1 MNLRQI
7 FVILALAGTL
17 LVNWLANALPINGIT
32 TGEVSDS
39 YPVLFTP
46 AGYVFAI
53 WGVIYL
59 LLLGYVIYQALPAQ
73 RENPLLQKIA
83 PWFILNTLANTVWI
97 FFWHYQLIP
106 ITVLLML
113 GVLIPLIVIYRHLLA
128 SPAPASLAEKI
139 FTRLPFS
146 VYLGWITVATVANIT
161 IALYDLNWNGFG
173 ISGEIWT
180 VLLLL
185 VAAGLGFTMTILNKD
200 IAYTLVLIWA
210 FVGIFVKQ
218 SDTPLVAYFA
228 LGMAVLSGLLV
239 IFRIIKDRLTPGL
252 LTTQPQA

>member
-113 GVLIPLIVIYRHLLA
+113 GVLIPLIVIYRHLLCQPC
-128 SPAPASLAEKI
+128 SSQPGRENLHPAS
-139 FTRLPFS
+139 
-146 VYLGWITVATVANIT
+146 V
-161 IALYDLNWNGFG
+161 
-173 ISGEIWT
+173 
-180 VLLLL
+180 
-185 VAAGLGFTMTILNKD
+185 
-200 IAYTLVLIWA
+200 
-210 FVGIFVKQ
+210 Q
-218 SDTPLVAYFA
+218 
-228 LGMAVLSGLLV
+228 
-239 IFRIIKDRLTPGL
+239 RIPGL
-252 LTTQPQA
+252 DHSRHGRQYHDCPV